1 MMTNENKWKKIIRI
15 AFQWWNSPED
25 FDQNEWKITNKIIC
39 VINLAAAVRP
49 KNPMNR
55 QKCRYYWKSLPRAN
69 NEPTVSAT
77 AASTHN
83 AFGLWPR
90 QTPEQCITFDRKLGE
105 CWFAICRRC
114 ENIANRS
121 PSTAAFC
128 RYAHRRWTWHL
139 SNEKQQAAT
148 TQRWPWCVCL
158 TPKTVVATETPGT
171 RYCMP
176 QMVAANVPFLLFDAQ
191 HTAHGIPKWPHRKII
206 GRRL

>member
-1 MMTNENKWKKIIRI
+1 MQRRSGRKI
-15 AFQWWNSPED
+15 QWIDKSVAIIGNLYPE
-25 FDQNEWKITNKIIC
+25 QTMSQQYQRRRRRHTMHLVYGHGK
-39 VINLAAAVRP
+39 
-49 KNPMNR
+49 
-55 QKCRYYWKSLPRAN
+55 
-69 NEPTVSAT
+69 
-77 AASTHN
+77 H
-83 AFGLWPR
+83 

-191 HTAHGIPKWPHRKII
+191 HTAHGIPKMATSQNNWSSAINYSI
-206 GRRL
+206 FSTF

>member
-1 MMTNENKWKKIIRI
+1 MQRRSGRKIQWIDKSVAIIGNLYPEQTMSQQYQRRRRRHTMHLVYGHGKHQNNVLHLIENWENVGLR
-15 AFQWWNSPED
+15 F
-25 FDQNEWKITNKIIC
+25 
-39 VINLAAAVRP
+39 AAA
-49 KNPMNR
+49 
-55 QKCRYYWKSLPRAN
+55 A
-69 NEPTVSAT
+69 
-77 AASTHN
+77 
-83 AFGLWPR
+83 
-90 QTPEQCITFDRKLGE
+90 
-105 CWFAICRRC
+105 

-191 HTAHGIPKWPHRKII
+191 HTAHSTRHTKMATSQNNWSSAINYSIFSTF
-206 GRRL
+206 